1 MLKGEGLDI
10 RMGFQKGVQLDG
22 LPAIHYFLSSPGNII
37 SNL

>member
-10 RMGFQKGVQLDG
+10 GMGFQTEVQLAG
-22 LPAIHYFLSSPGNII
+22 LPAIHYFLSSPSNII